1 MIKIY
6 YYDLNKFDLL
16 NDDLEQYLSDF
27 DKHYISQVNNNQAKK
42 RIIGILLRNY
52 ALFKQ
57 NVNLNLISIEL
68 NKFGKPYLS
77 HSKFFY
83 NISHSKNIV
92 VCALSDNEV
101 GIDIQFLEKMD
112 ILPIIS
118 LLHKKE
124 QKQIHSLE
132 DFIKLWTIKESYL
145 KFLGMGLYKPLNSF
159 YIENSHI
166 FDNKTKTKYKTFK
179 LQKNYWTTVVS
190 NNLDAN
196 NLLIKK
202 IDNKHLLEIYS
213 NFNSFS

>member
-6 YYDLNKFDLL
+6 YYDLNDFDLL
-16 NDDLEQYLSDF
+16 NDNLDQYLSDF
-27 DKHYISQVNNNQAKK
+27 NKHYISQVNSNQAKK

-52 ALFKQ
+52 ALFEQ
-57 NVNLNLISIEL
+57 NINLNLIDIEF

-77 HSKFFY
+77 RGKFFY
-83 NISHSKNIV
+83 NISHSKKIV

-112 ILPIIS
+112 ISPIIS

-124 QKQIHSLE
+124 QTQIHSLE

-145 KFLGMGLYKPLNSF
+145 KYLGTGLYKPLNSF
-159 YIENSHI
+159 YIENNCI
-166 FDNKTKTKYKTFK
+166 FDNKIKTKYKTFK
-179 LQKNYWTTVVS
+179 LQKNYWITVVS

-196 NLLIKK
+196 NLIIKK
-202 IDNKHLLEIYS
+202 VDSKNLLKIYS
-213 NFNSFS
+213 NFNGFS